1 MSSDSVMTWYLQVF
15 MLNIILILTKIYKN
29 KVELGGAVVE
39 GVGCFV
45 INPNSHHVRLI
56 SVDVAE
62 ED

>member
-1 MSSDSVMTWYLQVF
+1 MTWYLQVF